1 MPPDKAGT
9 LITIAEDLRNIRN
22 VAAIVLGGSQAS
34 GLAQPDSDIDIG
46 IYYHEESP
54 FSIDEV
60 RSVAQRI
67 CTPGSV
73 PIVTGFYEWG
83 PWVNG
88 GAWIQT
94 RVGKVD
100 FLYRN
105 LKQVQTVIE
114 EGRGGVWRHDYD
126 QQPPY
131 GFRSVVYFGET
142 HVCIPLHDPDG
153 EIARLKLLVTEY
165 PTALKDRI
173 IQECL
178 WQAKFSLW
186 FCHSFVKTADAY
198 NAAGC
203 MTRIAQ
209 SLVHAL
215 FAMNQEY
222 FISDKYAKRLLD
234 QFAACP
240 RDFVARLE
248 LVLARPGG
256 DSAELGRSTELLG
269 ELWQQV
275 VDLTAGTY
283 KPRFQL

>member
-1 MPPDKAGT
+1 
-9 LITIAEDLRNIRN
+9 
-22 VAAIVLGGSQAS
+22 
-34 GLAQPDSDIDIG
+34 
-46 IYYHEESP
+46 
-54 FSIDEV
+54 
-60 RSVAQRI
+60 
-67 CTPGSV
+67 
-73 PIVTGFYEWG
+73 
-83 PWVNG
+83 
-88 GAWIQT
+88 
-94 RVGKVD
+94 
-100 FLYRN
+100 
-105 LKQVQTVIE
+105 
-114 EGRGGVWRHDYD
+114 
-126 QQPPY
+126 
-131 GFRSVVYFGET
+131 
-142 HVCIPLHDPDG
+142 
-153 EIARLKLLVTEY
+153 
-165 PTALKDRI
+165 
-173 IQECL
+173 
-178 WQAKFSLW
+178 
-186 FCHSFVKTADAY
+186 
-198 NAAGC
+198 